1 MRRALISE
9 NDAAAAIGLTIPSTP
24 GQKIDYPSQA
34 AQLGILFGH
43 NL

>member
-1 MRRALISE
+1 MRRALIAE

-24 GQKIDYPSQA
+24 VQKIDYPSQA